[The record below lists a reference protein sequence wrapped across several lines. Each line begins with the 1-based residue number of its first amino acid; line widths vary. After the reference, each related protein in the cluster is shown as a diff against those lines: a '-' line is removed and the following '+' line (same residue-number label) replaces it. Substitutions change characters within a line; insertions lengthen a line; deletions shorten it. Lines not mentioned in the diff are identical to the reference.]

1 MTKPPKK
8 PLSLYNHFLKLE
20 RAAIAVT
27 MPESATTCEVRSRR
41 LRLHRSPLADL
52 LPITGQQ
59 TGRRLMEFGCALT
72 RPSIRLAMTE
82 PVGHTLCLSVH
93 RTRFSLRRSP
103 L

>member
-41 LRLHRSPLADL
+41 LGSIVLRWPTCCRLQVNKQVADL
-52 LPITGQQ
+52 WNSVAPL
-59 TGRRLMEFGCALT
+59 
-72 RPSIRLAMTE
+72 LA
-82 PVGHTLCLSVH
+82 PQSA
-93 RTRFSLRRSP
+93 SP
-103 L
+103 